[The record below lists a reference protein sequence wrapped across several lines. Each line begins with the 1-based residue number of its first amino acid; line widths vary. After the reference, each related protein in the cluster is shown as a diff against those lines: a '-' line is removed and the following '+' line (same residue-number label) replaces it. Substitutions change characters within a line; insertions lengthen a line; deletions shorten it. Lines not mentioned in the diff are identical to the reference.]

1 MDETESTPTPEDA
14 HAAEFARLAGAPE
27 GALDL
32 GRAALAIGRIAEPEL
47 VVEEYAARLDVL
59 AERVTAACGTEAE
72 AARVAA
78 AASEV
83 LFREEGFAGDRTD
96 YYNPQNSFLHDVLER
111 RRGLPILLS
120 VLFMEVAG
128 RAGLAVEGV
137 GAPSHFVVRY
147 RADDQWQFLDPFSGG
162 EAIPRAV
169 LEARVEQAL
178 AGTSVSTEAFLEGVT
193 ARQILSRILVNLKG
207 CYARRGDATGAL
219 AATDYLLAMTP
230 WAVEE
235 VRDRGLLLYQLH
247 RYDESLDALRRYV
260 EHAPESA
267 QVEPLERLIGQIEE
281 ILAQEG

>member
-1 MDETESTPTPEDA
+1 MPTPDDA
-14 HAAEFARLAGAPE
+14 HAAAFARLAGAGE
-27 GALDL
+27 GTLDL
-32 GRAALAIGRIAEPEL
+32 GRAALAIGRITDPGL
-47 VVEEYAARLDVL
+47 MVEEYAARLDAL
-59 AERVTAACGTEAE
+59 ADRAVVACGAEAE
-72 AARVAA
+72 AARVVAA
-78 AASEV
+78 VSDV
-83 LFREEGFAGDRTD
+83 LFREEGFAGDRRD

-128 RAGLAVEGV
+128 RAGLVVEGV

-147 RADDQWQFLDPFSGG
+147 RADEEWRFLDPFRGG
-162 EAIPRAV
+162 EAIPRSV
-169 LEARVEQAL
+169 LEARVQQAL
-178 AGTSVSTEAFLEGVT
+178 AGTSVSSEAFLEGVT
-193 ARQILSRILVNLKG
+193 GRQILGRILVNLKG

-219 AATDYLLAMTP
+219 AATDFLLAMTP

-247 RYDESLDALRRYV
+247 RYDESLDALQRYV